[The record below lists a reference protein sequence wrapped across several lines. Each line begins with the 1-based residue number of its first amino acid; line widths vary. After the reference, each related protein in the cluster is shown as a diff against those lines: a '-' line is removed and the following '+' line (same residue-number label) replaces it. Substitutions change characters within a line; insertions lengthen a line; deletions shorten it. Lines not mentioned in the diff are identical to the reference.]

1 MSNAPAAT
9 TIRKVELLRPFFWL
23 KAGWR
28 ELAAHPGPSLTY
40 GILVT
45 LVGWGL
51 VTLAAPHAELFTS
64 VITGF
69 VLFAPLVASGIYE
82 LSRQSEAGEPA
93 SFINSVKS
101 LRRSMN
107 SIADFGIV
115 LLLVGILWERV
126 AAVMFALSYGGDM
139 SDVQHFVHEIFFSGK
154 YWGVV
159 IAWLLSG
166 AILSSVIFSVT
177 VIGMPMVIGR
187 DADVVTAMI
196 TSVRA
201 VFLNLPAMMLWAGL
215 IVTLTVLGMALA
227 MVGLVV
233 IMPLLGHAT
242 WCAYKDLVHEA
253 PDPQPGT
260 AS

>member
-1 MSNAPAAT
+1 MSDASSVV

-23 KAGWR
+23 KSGWQD
-28 ELAAHPGPSLTY
+28 LMAHPGPSLMY

-45 LVGWGL
+45 VAGWGI

-69 VLFAPLVASGIYE
+69 VLIAPLIAAGIYE
-82 LSRQSEAGEPA
+82 LTRQREAGEPA

-101 LRRSMN
+101 LRRNMN
-107 SIADFGIV
+107 SIADYGIA
-115 LLLVGILWERV
+115 LLLAGILWERV

-139 SDVQHFVHEIFFSGK
+139 GSVTDFVKDIFLSGN

-159 IAWLLSG
+159 IAWLVSG

-177 VIGMPMVIGR
+177 VIGMPMVIDR
-187 DADVVTAMI
+187 NADVVTAMI

-201 VFLNLPAMMLWAGL
+201 VFLNLPAMMLWAAI
-215 IVTLTVLGMALA
+215 IVVLTGLGMALA
-227 MVGLVV
+227 MAGLIVT
-233 IMPLLGHAT
+233 MPLLGHAT
-242 WCAYKDLVHEA
+242 WCAYKDLIH
-253 PDPQPGT
+253 
-260 AS
+260 